1 MEGAAAFCLA
11 RLAGRCLVY
20 LFGLHGHSLLG
31 GGGGT
36 LLCGGHGTLL
46 CHHGSLRL
54 GLLKAVAHHAGY
66 GEHHSRRGYG
76 CDAASLAASHEAQ
89 VLGSLLLLPPIA
101 AILLQE
107 LFYIVYLIHL
117 TFAFVIVN
125 KLGT

>member
-1 MEGAAAFCLA
+1 MVRR
-11 RLAGRCLVY
+11 RLGLTDVDSP
-20 LFGLHGHSLLG
+20 LFQDLPSPCHSLM
-31 GGGGT
+31 
-36 LLCGGHGTLL
+36 L
-46 CHHGSLRL
+46 CHRRLRHTLSHHGALRL
-54 GLLKAVAHHAGY
+54 GLLKAVAYRACRQEQYCHRSHGHA
-66 GEHHSRRGYG
+66 S
-76 CDAASLAASHEAQ
+76 ASLAASHEAQ